1 MRATNRA
8 AENATQGQWQLDD
21 LRLHNPDATLTAR
34 GSWAAPAGQAARR
47 TALDFTLEAANAG
60 RLLARL
66 GMPDTLRGG
75 QGQITGQLHWTGAP
89 AAPHYP
95 SLGGRLHLD
104 MGAGQ
109 FLKVDPG
116 AAKLL
121 GVLSLQALPRRL
133 TLDFR
138 DMFSAGFAFD
148 KASAD
153 VRVAA
158 GVATTSNLRIVSASA
173 AVLMQG
179 SADLARE
186 TQDLTVLVMPDI
198 DAGNAALAT
207 AFVNPAAGA
216 IAFIAQLALRKPL
229 SRAAMREFRITGSWS
244 DPVVQQIEIRDKQAR
259 EAEAAEATDEK
270 TGAEPT
276 PSDP

>member
-1 MRATNRA
+1 MRL
-8 AENATQGQWQLDD
+8 Q
-21 LRLHNPDATLTAR
+21 NPDATLQAS
-34 GSWAAPAGQAARR
+34 GSWQPPAPGAARR
-47 TALDFTLEAANAG
+47 TTLDFELQASNAG
-60 RLLARL
+60 ALLARM
-66 GMPDTLRGG
+66 GMPDTLKGG
-75 QGQITGQLHWTGAP
+75 QGSISGALHWTGDP
-89 AAPHYP
+89 ATPHYA
-95 SLGGRLHLD
+95 SMGGHLKLD

-109 FLKVDPG
+109 FLKAEPG

-148 KASAD
+148 KANAD
-153 VRVAA
+153 VSVAA
-158 GVATTSNLRIVSASA
+158 GIATTSNLRIRSASA

-186 TQDLTVLVMPDI
+186 TQDLTVLVMPEI

-216 IAFIAQLALRKPL
+216 VAFIAQLALRKPL
-229 SRAAMREFRITGSWS
+229 SRAAMRELRITGSWS
-244 DPVVQQIEIRDKQAR
+244 DPQVTPVKRSS
-259 EAEAAEATDEK
+259 AAEAGKQADQEADPK
-270 TGAEPT
+270 ASAPT
-276 PSDP
+276 PAAGD